1 MESLFSQ
8 NKLRVKLFFSI
19 KARVFKIT
27 QSHQGIW
34 KMHFI
39 GKHGQKSQ
47 GPTDLSAWG
56 CIFLSIP

>member
-1 MESLFSQ
+1 M
-8 NKLRVKLFFSI
+8 